1 MLDVY
6 DNLDGLNQEDIN
18 DFFNSET
25 SESLLL
31 GLIQLI
37 KEKLFFNPLDIKGA
51 LLTSSEDMIMI
62 DLLIKVDPSDYS
74 ISSTDFYLVFGL
86 AFSELT
92 FSSIIG
98 SFLLK
103 KGHELHH
110 LYYEE

>member
-1 MLDVY
+1 M
-6 DNLDGLNQEDIN
+6 
-18 DFFNSET
+18 
-25 SESLLL
+25 

>member
-51 LLTSSEDMIMI
+51 LLTSSEDII
-62 DLLIKVDPSDYS
+62 I
-74 ISSTDFYLVFGL
+74 YLVFGL

-110 LYYEE
+110 LYYVE